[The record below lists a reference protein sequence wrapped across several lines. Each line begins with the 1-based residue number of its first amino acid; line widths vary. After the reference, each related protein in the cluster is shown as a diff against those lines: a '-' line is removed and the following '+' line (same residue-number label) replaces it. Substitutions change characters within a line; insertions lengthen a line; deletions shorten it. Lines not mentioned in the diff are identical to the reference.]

1 MKSNRFCL
9 YLPKFVWT
17 RQTVDLKTWVTHAW
31 ENLHGTLQTQIY
43 EFHIRTTWME
53 FLRNSRFWILKFGV
67 EKIITVEY
75 NNNFSVCVAYEW
87 LYGGVWSIKKATEW
101 KLCVMI
107 SRAKV
112 EEKKKREKCFCLFFQ
127 WEKKVGGP
135 HPSPA
140 ARGGVQSPATSEAL
154 PASP

>member
-1 MKSNRFCL
+1 M
-9 YLPKFVWT
+9 
-17 RQTVDLKTWVTHAW
+17 
-31 ENLHGTLQTQIY
+31 
-43 EFHIRTTWME
+43 
-53 FLRNSRFWILKFGV
+53 KFGV

-112 EEKKKREKCFCLFFQ
+112 EEKKKEREMFLFVFPMG
-127 WEKKVGGP
+127 KKGRWAPPISRCTRGRAVDGNLKSPNHLAVVRMTGGP
-135 HPSPA
+135 GNRPS
-140 ARGGVQSPATSEAL
+140 ARIARTMWGACDYYYRL
-154 PASP
+154 PPHAHVG

>member
-1 MKSNRFCL
+1 M
-9 YLPKFVWT
+9 
-17 RQTVDLKTWVTHAW
+17 
-31 ENLHGTLQTQIY
+31 
-43 EFHIRTTWME
+43 
-53 FLRNSRFWILKFGV
+53 KFGV

-112 EEKKKREKCFCLFFQ
+112 EEKKKREKNVFVCFSNG
-127 WEKKVGGP
+127 KK
-135 HPSPA
+135 
-140 ARGGVQSPATSEAL
+140 R
-154 PASP
+154 